1 MNDIQKFYLLES
13 GRWEKIIGIYMVVCA
28 ALMALLGLFFIIGGI
43 AGLDLFEM
51 GGGGA
56 LGMAAG
62 IGMGLFYILIGVL
75 YYFFARFLL
84 RAAKAVKAWG
94 ASEDEAELTD
104 SLRNTKY
111 FFQVSGVLS
120 IIGIAIF
127 SLLAVVLLIVGIVS
141 LF

>member
-75 YYFFARFLL
+75 YYFFARSSSVNAFSRKSPL
-84 RAAKAVKAWG
+84 
-94 ASEDEAELTD
+94 
-104 SLRNTKY
+104 SLRITVVS
-111 FFQVSGVLS
+111 FQVCT
-120 IIGIAIF
+120 AR
-127 SLLAVVLLIVGIVS
+127 
-141 LF
+141 